1 MSKLER
7 KLERHFHD
15 RVKAAGGIAI
25 KVVPTKKGL
34 PDRMVLFK
42 GNVFFCELKTDV
54 GERSEI
60 QKYMHRQFAKH
71 GMDVATLHGKDQ
83 IDEWLDAIFTERK

>member
-1 MSKLER
+1 MSELER

-25 KVVPTKKGL
+25 KVAPTLKGL
-34 PDRMVLFK
+34 PDRAVLFK
-42 GNVFFCELKTDV
+42 GNVFFCELKTDT

-60 QKYMHRQFAKH
+60 QKHMHKRFAKH
-71 GMDVATLHGKDQ
+71 GMDVATLYGKDQ
-83 IDEWLDAIFTERK
+83 IDEWLDAIFNERK